1 MRLQVTERPQR
12 RQLGFPSQPRVLS
25 HHSHRV
31 TAVNDEQ
38 IQHGR
43 SLWIET
49 AFRAREIE
57 LTQRLMN
64 EHRPAAGPDQPRNW
78 RAPAVCSQAVAA
90 LATAHFV
97 LVAPPIKLWPTF
109 AKAEHWSITQIEKDG
124 SSLLIDAKFLNQS
137 LGFVCDGYTQGLAFN
152 LHGKIV
158 QTDALLLPKSGE
170 TSGRTHAGLVEQN
183 SIISDRFVFDRDHA
197 DANRVRAN

>member
-78 RAPAVCSQAVAA
+78 RATAVCSQAVAA

-109 AKAEHWSITQIEKDG
+109 AKAEHWSITQIEKNG
-124 SSLLIDAKFLNQS
+124 SSLLIDAKSLNHS
-137 LGFVCDGYTQGLAFN
+137 PGFVCDGYGQGLAFN
-152 LHGKIV
+152 LHGYIA
-158 QTDALLLPKSGE
+158 QANALLGRKSSE
-170 TSGRTHAGLVEQN
+170 TGGRGHAALLDQQP
-183 SIISDRFVFDRDHA
+183 I
-197 DANRVRAN
+197 